1 MPVALTILVGAQLA
15 GEVLRRLL
23 HLPLPGPVIG
33 MFILAVALVVRAR
46 GSIDATQPG
55 PSSLEKTATVL
66 ISNMGLLFVPA
77 GVGIVAEL
85 GVLRREWLP
94 IVAGVVVS
102 TVLGLIVTGVVMH
115 RITGRAER
123 DAMHE
128 QNALSSREAR

>member
-1 MPVALTILVGAQLA
+1 MPVALAILVGAQLA

-46 GSIDATQPG
+46 GSSAAPQTG

-85 GVLRREWLP
+85 SVLRREWLP
-94 IVAGVVVS
+94 IVAGVLVS

-115 RITGRAER
+115 RLTGRAER
-123 DAMHE
+123 DAM
-128 QNALSSREAR
+128 QAKNAATPEVS

>member
-33 MFILAVALVVRAR
+33 MFILAVALVNRAR
-46 GSIDATQPG
+46 GSRAATQTG
-55 PSSLEKTATVL
+55 PTSLEKTATVL
-66 ISNMGLLFVPA
+66 ISNMGLMFVPA

-85 GVLRREWLP
+85 GVLRSEWLP
-94 IVAGVVVS
+94 IVAGVLVS

-115 RITGRAER
+115 RITGRPER
-123 DAMHE
+123 DAKKT
-128 QNALSSREAR
+128 LSSREAS